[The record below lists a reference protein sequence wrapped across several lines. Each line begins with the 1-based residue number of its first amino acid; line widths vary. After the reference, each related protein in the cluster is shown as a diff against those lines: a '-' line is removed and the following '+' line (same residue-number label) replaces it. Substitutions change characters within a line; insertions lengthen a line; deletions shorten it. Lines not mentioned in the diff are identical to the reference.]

1 MQLPHKKIA
10 IALLSLGFAAHAL
23 GQSPGFGPFPDRKGQ
38 AKSSTLAASDR
49 AFIEKAAT
57 DGLAEV
63 ALGRFAQRQ
72 GSGDAVKKFGARM
85 VQDHSKAND
94 ELSQLAGAKGLQLP
108 AASDSKHQKEQAE
121 LAKKS
126 GTRFDHEYMELMVS
140 EHQKDVAEFRR
151 QSESAKDPDVRK
163 FAAKTLPTLEEHLK
177 LAEAIKASLK

>member
-23 GQSPGFGPFPDRKGQ
+23 GQSSGFGPFPDKAQ
-38 AKSSTLAASDR
+38 AKSLAPAAER
-49 AFIEKAAT
+49 AFIEKAAA

-63 ALGRFAQRQ
+63 ELGRLAQRQ
-72 GSGDAVKKFGARM
+72 ASSDAVKKFGARM

-94 ELSQLAGAKGLQLP
+94 ELKQLADAKGLQLP
-108 AASDSKHQKEQAE
+108 AAPDSKHQKEQTE

-140 EHQKDVAEFRR
+140 DHKKDVSEFRK

-163 FAAKTLPTLEEHLK
+163 FAAKALPTLEDHLK
-177 LAEAIKASLK
+177 LAETTKASLK